1 MHGIRPSRRL
11 RGAGLC
17 LAGVVLAGCGGG
29 DAQGT
34 STEERTTA
42 ARPEGERVAEKA
54 FDLLRDTKSLRLTIS
69 MKTPQGQS
77 RIAVDTDRE
86 GNCTGTFDL
95 GPMQRGDII
104 RVAGEATS
112 YVRYSDA
119 SLAAMRAEGARRG
132 PEAAAR
138 TNERTALARG
148 KYLKMVSASAAVQD
162 QCDLDKAL
170 SSVPSSGQGVRQ
182 GTAVE
187 RDGERLVPLS
197 GPQGDG
203 GMRMYVAVE
212 GLPYLRFMEGRSQ
225 GVEMTSE
232 FSRYGAKVR
241 AVAPPASMVVVI
253 STGNGGLFD
262 T

>member
-1 MHGIRPSRRL
+1 ML
-11 RGAGLC
+11 EAG
-17 LAGVVLAGCGGG
+17 
-29 DAQGT
+29 
-34 STEERTTA
+34 EPFA
-42 ARPEGERVAEKA
+42 ALPIGQVPGVAENA
-54 FDLLRDTKSLRLTIS
+54 FDLLRDTESLRLAIS
-69 MKTPQGQS
+69 MRAPQGQS
-77 RIAVDTDRE
+77 RIAVDADRE

-119 SLAAMRAEGARRG
+119 SLAAMRAAGARRG

-138 TNERTALARG
+138 ANERTAQARG
-148 KYLKMVSASAAVQD
+148 KYLKMVSASAEVQD

-170 SSVPSSGQGVRQ
+170 SSVPRSGQGVRQ

-203 GMRMYVAVE
+203 GMRMYVAVD
-212 GLPYLRFMEGRSQ
+212 GMPYLRFMEGQSE
-225 GVEMTSE
+225 GVEMTLE
-232 FSRYGAKVR
+232 FSRYGERVH
-241 AVAPPASMVVVI
+241 AVAPPASMVVVMP
-253 STGNGGLFD
+253 TGSGGLLD